1 MLEKSFRSGRVEL
14 INVYL
19 TSVITEDRVEHS
31 SDMPHFR
38 VSKIETILICFK
50 ILFVYST
57 LISAKFSYSFHW
69 KIQNLK
75 KKNKPV

>member
-38 VSKIETILICFK
+38 VSKIETICFK

-57 LISAKFSYSFHW
+57 LISAKFSYSFR
-69 KIQNLK
+69 
-75 KKNKPV
+75 